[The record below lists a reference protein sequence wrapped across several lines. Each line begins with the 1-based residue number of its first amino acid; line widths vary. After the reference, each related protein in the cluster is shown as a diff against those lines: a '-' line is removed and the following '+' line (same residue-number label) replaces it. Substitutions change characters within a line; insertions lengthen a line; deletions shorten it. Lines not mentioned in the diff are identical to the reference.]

1 MFEKEDG
8 QEEEEEEEEECQF
21 YINIFR
27 YRQARG
33 K

>member
-8 QEEEEEEEEECQF
+8 QEEEEEEEECQF